1 MQSDKITIE
10 QIKEMAKPHA
20 LGGKRTLIEGKR
32 FLLSVVGG
40 TQGLYGDF
48 IEDFEVA
55 IIDKKTNEFV
65 TKLFEPEATDDVMGY
80 VNADK
85 VVEIANYL
93 MKKNVSELG

>member
-10 QIKEMAKPHA
+10 EIKRTAKPHN
-20 LGGKRTLIEGKR
+20 LGGKRTIVEGKR
-32 FLLSVVGG
+32 FILSIVGG
-40 TQGLYGDF
+40 CQGLYGDF
-48 IEDFEVA
+48 IDDFEVA

-93 MKKNVSELG
+93 MII